1 MTKKQAGEIYKTFK
15 EKLKKAE
22 DVLEWSEGTRISSCS
37 MSYDVGYWQAKVDLF
52 EQLFLKGKTK

>member
-1 MTKKQAGEIYKTFK
+1 MTKKQVGEIYKTFK

-37 MSYDVGYWQAKVDLF
+37 MSYDVGYWQAKVDLV
-52 EQLFLKGKTK
+52 EQLFLKGKE

>member
-1 MTKKQAGEIYKTFK
+1 MTKKEVGEIYKTFK

-22 DVLEWSEGTRISSCS
+22 DVLEFSEGTRVSSCS
-37 MSYDVGYWQAKVDLF
+37 MSYDVGYWQGKIHLV